1 MMGLI
6 MTFVIILVFIFFI
19 ACTVG
24 ITLFWSLIYKYDI
37 SSVVC
42 FISRFH
48 IMCLF
53 WASLSDMRNKYIS
66 IELIF
71 SLVIFTF
78 ASLGLLY
85 SPYWLVLGYI
95 LHGV

>member
-1 MMGLI
+1 
-6 MTFVIILVFIFFI
+6 
-19 ACTVG
+19 
-24 ITLFWSLIYKYDI
+24 
-37 SSVVC
+37 
-42 FISRFH
+42 
-48 IMCLF
+48 
-53 WASLSDMRNKYIS
+53 MRNKYIF

-95 LHGV
+95 LHGVWDILHHPKIIQTKVIKWFPPFCAVVDFIVGIYIYISY